1 MITKSYNLK
10 NLANMI
16 STINETS
23 LLYVQG
29 YSAKS
34 IATKLN
40 ISICDV
46 YKILTDNDIKLRK
59 GNAND
64 GIKIVR
70 TKKEK
75 KAKEELSEEELAR
88 KMYFSVEP
96 DWSEIQDDERAELLR
111 KQWLYL
117 KENEEMQDE
126 FFKLKESGDKEAQ
139 IEFNKRL
146 NELIGTN
153 DSKEDVKDDEED
165 SQKAKEKE
173 EESNRLSAF
182 LRASRLKEEGKE
194 LSADELEALDFY
206 KERKVEDNTVEL
218 VAQNVKSQDT
228 DENNEQFNE
237 DVDEDL

>member
-75 KAKEELSEEELAR
+75 KVKEELSEKELAR

-139 IEFNKRL
+139 IEFNERL
-146 NELIGTN
+146 NELIGAN
-153 DSKEDVKDDEED
+153 DFKEDG
-165 SQKAKEKE
+165 QKFKEKE
-173 EESNRLSAF
+173 KENNRLSAF

-194 LSADELEALDFY
+194 LSVDELEALDFY

-228 DENNEQFNE
+228 DENNEQFSE

>member
-10 NLANMI
+10 KLANMI

-34 IATKLN
+34 ISTKLN

-75 KAKEELSEEELAR
+75 KVKEEFSEEEIAR
-88 KMYFSVEP
+88 KTYFSVEP
-96 DWSEIQDDERAELLR
+96 DWSEVQDDERAELLR

-117 KENEEMQDE
+117 KDNKEMQGE

-139 IEFNKRL
+139 VEFNKRL
-146 NELIGTN
+146 NDLIGVS
-153 DSKEDVKDDEED
+153 DSKEDTQNNEDFLANDSEDD
-165 SQKAKEKE
+165 SQKLKE
-173 EESNRLSAF
+173 
-182 LRASRLKEEGKE
+182 KEEGKE
-194 LSADELEALDFY
+194 LSIDELEALDFY
-206 KERKVEDNTVEL
+206 KEKKVDDNAVEL
-218 VAQNVKSQDT
+218 VTQDVKQQDT
-228 DENNEQFNE
+228 KEDNEQFSEN
-237 DVDEDL
+237 VDEDL